1 MRGERYIRLCVCAC
15 VVVACVFMNLCFS
28 NMPFKIKPCKT
39 VILAGESRSS
49 ICVDVD
55 AKPRSGCSSG
65 NIIIKMIGH
74 DNCQDDDL

>member
-1 MRGERYIRLCVCAC
+1 MYVCVS
-15 VVVACVFMNLCFS
+15 VSVFVCVFVFITCLI
-28 NMPFKIKPCKT
+28 KIKPCKT

-74 DNCQDDDL
+74 DDCHDDDQ

>member
-1 MRGERYIRLCVCAC
+1 MYVCVSLFVSLCVYDF
-15 VVVACVFMNLCFS
+15 VF
-28 NMPFKIKPCKT
+28 FKYAILINIRPCKT

-65 NIIIKMIGH
+65 NIIINMIGH
-74 DNCQDDDL
+74 DNCYDDDQ

>member
-1 MRGERYIRLCVCAC
+1 MFMCLCPC
-15 VVVACVFMNLCFS
+15 CVFFVFITFFAILI
-28 NMPFKIKPCKT
+28 KIKPCKT

-74 DNCQDDDL
+74 DDCHDDDQ